1 MISLT
6 VTSHEQDF
14 VLGVLVTI
22 AVQGVHIIGESF
34 PLHLLI
40 RRIKFI
46 ISWIRP
52 VNKPI
57 IARGLFLV
65 SVYNYQLRYLSIG
78 PYVVEGLRDSR
89 GIILL
94 EETCNRRV
102 VDCRLSAVASGSLLI
117 GPFPTLSPFPTE
129 TGGA

>member
-57 IARGLFLV
+57 IARG
-65 SVYNYQLRYLSIG
+65 
-78 PYVVEGLRDSR
+78 VVEGLRDSR